1 MAGDSTDNKT
11 DSLITS
17 VPVVEFVD
25 DVDAFMQLPE
35 NAANS
40 QAVLKKMEEIYSKI
54 KVMESN
60 NVNNK
65 IRLKNQI
72 QELEKSIAMLEELK
86 KRKASSEDM
95 STHFRLADHV
105 FLKAKVPPADKVGLW
120 LGANVML
127 EYDLEEGYE
136 LLTTKKAKAE
146 QSLKST
152 NALIDH
158 VRENVT
164 TIEVNMA
171 RVYNWDV
178 KRRQAE
184 KEKLGLPPTNSNAN

>member
-1 MAGDSTDNKT
+1 MADDSKDKVEVKGEREPM
-11 DSLITS
+11 ITS
-17 VPVVEFVD
+17 IPVVEFVD

-40 QAVLKKMEEIYSKI
+40 QNVLKKMEEIYSKI
-54 KVMESN
+54 KVLESN

-72 QELEKSIAMLEELK
+72 QELEKSIAMIGELK
-86 KRKASSEDM
+86 NRKAANEDM

-105 FLKAKVPPADKVGLW
+105 FLKAKVKPAEKVGLW

-127 EYDLEEGYE
+127 EYDLEEGDE
-136 LLTTKKAKAE
+136 LLRSKKTKAE
-146 QSLKST
+146 QTLKTT
-152 NALIDH
+152 NTLIDSI
-158 VRENVT
+158 RENVT

-184 KEKLGLPPTNSNAN
+184 KEKLGLAAN